1 MGTTSMRKIATK
13 VGDNQSAIALAST
26 PVRYQRTKQI
36 DIQHLYI
43 RDEVEEKRSEI
54 CYVPTAEMLA
64 DGLTEPLY
72 IMDFYAVVKQLGMAS
87 LTTSTSA
94 APPPPTSIVQI
105 KEDKDKDI
113 TEWDKQPSPV

>member
-1 MGTTSMRKIATK
+1 MRKIATK
-13 VGDNQSAIALAST
+13 VGDSQSAIALAST
-26 PVRYQRTKQI
+26 PVLYRRTKHV

-72 IMDFYAVVKQLGMAS
+72 SIKFYAFIKRLGMAS
-87 LTTSTSA
+87 PMTSTSA
-94 APPPPTSIVQI
+94 TPPPPTSIVQI
-105 KEDKDKDI
+105 KEDKDEDI